1 MKPEDMEKVRRGEE
15 LVADIARYVFDQG
28 PGVNVPMEIVAVLD
42 VLKTGTFPPEE
53 LIFEA
58 ASALDAA
65 WDHAEH
71 AAA

>member
-1 MKPEDMEKVRRGEE
+1 MMAHVWKAEKPDLAAG
-15 LVADIARYVFDQG
+15 I
-28 PGVNVPMEIVAVLD
+28 
-42 VLKTGTFPPEE
+42 KTGTFPPEE

-71 AAA
+71 AAAP